1 MFMKIQKNKILSSVI
16 IVNYNNEKYI
26 QKCVNSVISQ
36 TNLNNEIIFV
46 DDKSTDN
53 SLKIVSQFKEKIIIL
68 KNIHQNKSKH
78 GSYNQINSYYR
89 GFLKS
94 KGKYIFFL
102 DSDDYFKKNKLKK
115 IINYFEKNPD
125 VNIVF
130 DLPILKFKKK
140 NLRLQFKQKKFI
152 LSSWPRFTSQSCITV
167 KRSFMFKLF
176 KYLKLKKFELIWFD
190 FRIACFCFLKEKK
203 INILPLYLTYYRQ
216 LENSASSKFKT
227 FSNIWWKR
235 RNQAHDF
242 VTHLS
247 DKLKLKDKFT
257 IDKFITKIFFFF
269 K

>member
-1 MFMKIQKNKILSSVI
+1 MKIQKNKILSTVI

-26 QKCVNSVISQ
+26 NKCVNSVLEQ
-36 TNLNNEIIFV
+36 TNANNEIIFV

-53 SLKIVSQFKEKIIIL
+53 SLKIIKKYKNKITIL
-68 KNIHQNKSKH
+68 KNHSRNKSKH

-115 IINYFEKNPD
+115 VINYFEKNLD
-125 VNIVF
+125 ANVVF
-130 DLPILKFKKK
+130 DLAILKYKKK
-140 NLRLQFKQKKFI
+140 ALKLDFKQKKFI

-167 KRSFMFKLF
+167 KRSFMLEIFKF
-176 KYLKLKKFELIWFD
+176 LKLKKFEFIWLD
-190 FRIACFCFLKEKK
+190 FRIACYCYFKEKK

-216 LENSASSKFKT
+216 LEDSASFKFKT
-227 FSNIWWKR
+227 FSHNWWIR

-242 VTHLS
+242 VTYLS
-247 DKLKLKDKFT
+247 KKLKFKDKFT
-257 IDKFITKIFFFF
+257 IDKFFTKLIRSFR
-269 K
+269 